1 MEIQIPIEEL
11 RKRKLFIATPMYGGQ
26 CAGMFTK
33 SVADLSADRKST
45 RLNSSHI
52 PLSRMPSSA

>member
-33 SVADLSADRKST
+33 SVADLSAMCAQYG
-45 RLNSSHI
+45 I
-52 PLSRMPSSA
+52 PLQMYFLFNES